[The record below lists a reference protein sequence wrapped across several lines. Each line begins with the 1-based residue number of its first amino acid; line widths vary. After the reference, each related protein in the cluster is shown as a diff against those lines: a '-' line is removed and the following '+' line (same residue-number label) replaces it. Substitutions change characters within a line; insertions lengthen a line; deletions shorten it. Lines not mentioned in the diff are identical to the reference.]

1 MIIRLFSI
9 IAPVFACAAI
19 GYAWARSGRPYDTGF
34 VTRLIMNVGAP
45 CLIISSFSDVGAIDH
60 AALAQ
65 VGMAAAVI
73 LVVIGAVTAVLLRA
87 LKLDARTF
95 LPSVT
100 FQNSGNMGLP
110 LCLFAF
116 GQAGL
121 SLAIVV
127 FLVISTVNFTVGVA
141 IVSGESSPGRILR
154 LPLVWAAAVAV
165 TLVLTGWTL
174 PVWVSNTVHIMGGLT
189 IPMMLLTLG
198 VSLASLRVD
207 TMAQSFFFALLRF
220 GFGFGAGVLVSHL
233 LHLSG
238 VARGVV
244 ILQSS
249 MPPAVFNYL
258 MAARYNRSPERV
270 AGIVVVSTV
279 ASLVVLPAVLWFL
292 LR

>member
-1 MIIRLFSI
+1 MILRLFSI

-19 GYAWARSGRPYDTGF
+19 GYGWARSGRPYDTQF

-45 CLIISSFSDVGAIDH
+45 FLIISSFADAGSIDRG
-60 AALAQ
+60 ALAS
-65 VGMAAAVI
+65 VGLATVLI
-73 LVVIGAVTAVLLRA
+73 VVSIGTVTALLLRA
-87 LKLDARTF
+87 LKLDLHTF

-110 LCLFAF
+110 MCLFAF
-116 GQAGL
+116 GHEGL

-127 FLVISTVNFTVGVA
+127 FLVVSTFNFTVGVGIA
-141 IVSGESSPGRILR
+141 SGERNPARLLR
-154 LPLVWAAAVAV
+154 MPLLWAAAVAV
-165 TLVLTGWTL
+165 TLVATGWTL
-174 PVWVSNTVHIMGGLT
+174 PVWIANTVHIMGGLT

-207 TMAQSFFFALLRF
+207 TMAQSFFFALVRF
-220 GFGFGAGVLVSHL
+220 GFGFAAGVLVAHV
-233 LHLSG
+233 LHLTG
-238 VARGVV
+238 TVRGVV

-279 ASLVVLPAVLWFL
+279 ASLAVLPAVLWFL

>member
-19 GYAWARSGRPYDTGF
+19 GYLWARSGRPFDTQF

-45 CLIISSFSDVGAIDH
+45 CLIISSFAGIGTIDH
-60 AALAQ
+60 AALAR
-65 VGMAAAVI
+65 VGVAA
-73 LVVIGAVTAVLLRA
+73 LVGLLLIGSATAVVLRA

-127 FLVISTVNFTVGVA
+127 FLVISTANFTVGVA
-141 IVSGESSPGRILR
+141 IVSGEGSPAKVLR
-154 LPLVWAAAVAV
+154 LPLVWAAAIAV
-165 TLVLTGWTL
+165 VLVLTGWTL
-174 PVWVSNTVHIMGGLT
+174 PVWISNTVHIMGGLT

-207 TMAQSFFFALLRF
+207 TVAQSFLFALLRF
-220 GFGFGAGVLVSHL
+220 GFGFGAGVLVSHM
-233 LHLSG
+233 LHLTG

-244 ILQSS
+244 VLQSS

-258 MAARYNRSPERV
+258 LAARYNRSPERV

-279 ASLVVLPAVLWFL
+279 ASLAVLPAVLWFL
-292 LR
+292 IR

>member
-1 MIIRLFSI
+1 MLLRLFSI

-19 GYAWARSGRPYDTGF
+19 GYVWARSGRPYDTRF

-45 CLIISSFSDVGAIDH
+45 FLIVSSFADAGTIDRG
-60 AALAQ
+60 ALAS
-65 VGMAAAVI
+65 VGLAAVLI
-73 LVVIGAVTAVLLRA
+73 MASIGVVTALLLRA
-87 LKLDARTF
+87 LRLDLRTF

-116 GQAGL
+116 GEPGL

-127 FLVISTVNFTVGVA
+127 FLVVSVVNFTVGVGIA
-141 IVSGESSPGRILR
+141 SGERNAGKLLR
-154 LPLVWAAAVAV
+154 MPLLWAAAVAV
-165 TLVLTGWTL
+165 GLVLTGWTL
-174 PVWVSNTVHIMGGLT
+174 PAWVARTVHIMGGLT

-207 TMAQSFFFALLRF
+207 TMAQSLFFALLRF
-220 GFGFGAGVLVSHL
+220 GLGFAAGVAVSHL
-233 LHLSG
+233 LNLTG
-238 VARGVV
+238 VARGVI

-258 MAARYNRSPERV
+258 IAARYDRSPERV

-279 ASLVVLPAVLWFL
+279 ASLAVLPAVLWFL